1 MNPESEAT
9 LLRIYIGEGDLYHHA
24 ALHEVIVRKAHE
36 AGLAGA
42 TVLRGLSSYGAS
54 SHYRTNRLLDLAAD
68 LPVVVEIVDI
78 ETKIK
83 DFLPT
88 LDALF
93 EETRCGGLVTREK
106 VTIVKYVPGQHE

>member
-42 TVLRGLSSYGAS
+42 TVLRGMASYGAS
-54 SHYRTNRLLDLAAD
+54 SHFRTNRLLDLSAD
-68 LPVVVEIVDI
+68 LPVVVEIVDTG
-78 ETKIK
+78 EKIAA
-83 DFLPT
+83 FLPL
-88 LDALF
+88 LDSLLA
-93 EETRCGGLVTREK
+93 ESQCGALVTREK
-106 VTIVKYVPGQHE
+106 VTIVKYIHGLS